1 MSFDRQAVLAV
12 LAALIAAPL
21 GAQYPAPLQPG
32 TPPATAA
39 AAVSALR
46 AHYFSQDYAGGVD
59 AGRDLRRRFPASA
72 ELRAWYVLNLARHSG
87 GEREALAVTDSATL
101 WRPADSYWRTFAR
114 AFALSYQRSGYDTD
128 TTRRDLALARRL
140 RITRPWDHD
149 AVWLHAYLMHRAGKY
164 AATVALVDSAL
175 RRTRPSA
182 ELLVLKANATV
193 LLAGAG
199 APPDTALRRKA
210 AELFAEARRLDPSN
224 LNAVFLPAANL
235 SGGPTD
241 TVTFALLRRAA
252 AMTPAGSVHDY
263 YWNAIRARRDLDAAQ
278 KDSLVAADLRAL
290 LAVRPR
296 SASVLYR
303 AHRAYMQMKQ
313 PDVAATYAQ
322 RLRDEHPHSTEYEWL
337 RYNALGD
344 LIDSVYQKSTDSA
357 AAMSRIRSQV
367 AAWASRPGGRV
378 EGIYGTILLWH
389 WHYNLEH
396 DSTITGDS
404 LTAFG
409 KALAKYNS
417 ANPHRTH
424 VDVPLAA
431 AERGGDPRWAERM
444 LVQGDSIQRARLA
457 SRKDIIAR
465 QEGVGTY
472 ADMLDASK
480 ATMHAGLGAIY
491 LKEGRLDDAAKQLA
505 TALELNRR
513 DPRVHFTLGRLAE
526 KRGQPVE
533 AQAHYGRGFALEQS
547 FTGFRNRDALRRI
560 YAANNGGMDGFDAF
574 VDRLKEEDRTRR
586 KERMNAER
594 IANGPRVPDFRLERY
609 GAKGEYVTQ
618 DALRGKVGV
627 VNFWGVWCGPC
638 VKEIPD
644 IQKFHETVKDDT
656 SVVFLTVDFRD
667 TPEELHEFMAKRK
680 LAFPVVLDADRWV
693 SDRAAISSFPT
704 TLFIDRDGR
713 IAWRHVGASDVVLEE
728 FLWRV
733 EMLKRPPVQP

>member
-1 MSFDRQAVLAV
+1 MRFGRNAA
-12 LAALIAAPL
+12 LAALVAAPL

-32 TPPATAA
+32 APAPATAA
-39 AAVSALR
+39 AAVAALR
-46 AHYFSQDYAGGVD
+46 THYFSQDYAGGVD
-59 AGRDLRRRFPASA
+59 AGRELRRRFPASA
-72 ELRAWYVLNLARHSG
+72 ELRAWYVMNLARHSG
-87 GEREALAVTDSATL
+87 GEREALAVTDSAAL

-114 AFALSYQRSGYDTD
+114 AFAFSFQRASYDTD
-128 TTRRDLALARRL
+128 TTRRELALARRV
-140 RITRPWDHD
+140 RATRRWDHD
-149 AVWLHAYLMHRAGKY
+149 AVWLHAYLLQRAERY
-164 AATVALVDSAL
+164 PAVIALIDSAH
-175 RRTRPSA
+175 RRLPASA
-182 ELLVLKANATV
+182 ELLVLKANATASI
-193 LLAGAG
+193 AGAG
-199 APPDTALRRKA
+199 ATPDTAMRRRA
-210 AELFAEARRLDPSN
+210 AELFAEARRIDPSN
-224 LNAVFLPAANL
+224 LNAVFLAAANL
-235 SGGPTD
+235 SGGATD
-241 TVTFALLRRAA
+241 TASFALLRRAA
-252 AMTPAGSVHDY
+252 MMSPAGIVHDY
-263 YWNAIRARRDLDAAQ
+263 YWNAIRARRDVDAAQ
-278 KDSLVAADLRAL
+278 KDSLVAADVRSLI
-290 LAVRPR
+290 AVRPR
-296 SASVLYR
+296 SAPVLYR

-313 PDVAATYAQ
+313 PDVAARYAQ
-322 RLRDEHPHSTEYEWL
+322 RLRDDHPESTEYEWL

-344 LIDSVYQKSTDSA
+344 LIDSVYQKTTDSA
-357 AAMSRIRSQV
+357 AAMPRIRSEV

-409 KALAKYNS
+409 KALAKYNV

-431 AERGGDPRWAERM
+431 AERGGEPRWAERM
-444 LVQGDSIQRARLA
+444 LVQGDSIVRARLVSQKA
-457 SRKDIIAR
+457 RIAAR
-465 QEGVGTY
+465 DGVGAY
-472 ADMLDASK
+472 VDMLDASK

-526 KRGQPVE
+526 RRGQPAE
-533 AQAHYGRGFALEQS
+533 AQAHYGRGFSLEQS

-560 YAANNGGMDGFDAF
+560 YASNNGSMDGFDAF
-574 VDRLKEEDRTRR
+574 VERLKEEDRTRR

-594 IANGPRVPDFRLERY
+594 IASGPQVPDFRLERY
-609 GAKGEYVTQ
+609 GAKGEYVTRE
-618 DALRGKVGV
+618 ALKGKVGV

-644 IQKFHETVKDDT
+644 IQKFHETVKNDT

-667 TPEELHEFMAKRK
+667 TPEELHEFMVKKK
-680 LAFPVVLDADRWV
+680 LDFPVVLDADRWV
-693 SDRAAISSFPT
+693 SDRANVSSFPT

-733 EMLKRPPVQP
+733 ELLKKPVVQP